1 MSQTTERRVQDRVP
15 FALEV
20 DLVSEHNFY
29 SGLTGNIS
37 EGGLFIGTHV
47 LPAIG
52 EQLEVDL
59 KLPGMKGS
67 VRVRGVVRWLRDL
80 RCSNDDVSPG
90 FGLEWNA
97 PPSELLN
104 AVRDFVATTRD
115 SLYYEAA

>member
-1 MSQTTERRVQDRVP
+1 MGQTTENRANDRAP
-15 FALEV
+15 IALEV

-37 EGGLFIGTHV
+37 EGGLFVGTHV
-47 LPAIG
+47 LPALG
-52 EQLEVDL
+52 EQLEIDL
-59 KLPGMKGS
+59 KLPGMKES

-80 RCSNDDVSPG
+80 HVSNDDVSPG
-90 FGLEWNA
+90 FGLEWSA

-104 AVRDFVATTRD
+104 AVRNFVVKRD